1 MSRDGIMTALLG
13 FTLAYSV
20 TASGQVGQSK
30 YLYTKP
36 DASAGGG
43 IKGTITR
50 PQIPLSAVF
59 ALPPDE
65 PRFVYKGTVTRG
77 AAGSGFVFTGLQTAR
92 YDLLLVFDNAF
103 YEGLTLNRG
112 DDTLTPEDQRLIR
125 KIIMKSEPFSNRKE
139 IHRMLGKT
147 GKMTGK
153 ARCMCTF
160 VRTDR
165 AMGFIDG
172 KWYRDHRRSFK
183 LVLVEDVG
191 PAWQVVKTR
200 EIYVTQIKPASGKDV
215 IRHVYRPYLG
225 RIRVTDKM
233 KDLGK
238 INLSKTDR

>member
-1 MSRDGIMTALLG
+1 MSRNGIMTVLLG
-13 FTLAYSV
+13 FVLAYSV

-50 PQIPLSAVF
+50 PQMPITAVF

-65 PRFVYKGTVTRG
+65 PRFVYKGTVTGGEGRD
-77 AAGSGFVFTGLQTAR
+77 FVFAGLQAAR

-112 DDTLTPEDQRLIR
+112 DDTLTSEDQQLIR
-125 KIIMKSEPFSNRKE
+125 KIIMKSEPFFNRKE
-139 IHRMLGKT
+139 VHRMLGKT

-160 VRTDR
+160 VRTKS
-165 AMGFIDG
+165 AMGFYDG
-172 KWYRDHRRSFK
+172 KWYPDHRRSFK

-215 IRHVYRPYLG
+215 IRHVYKPYLG

-238 INLSKTDR
+238 IDLSKTDR